1 MGRLQDK
8 VILITGAARGQGAAE
23 ARLCAGEGAQVF
35 ATDVLDGS
43 ALASTPGIT
52 FAHHDVASADDWA
65 RVVAQVMDAHG
76 RIDALVNNAGIFR
89 PGRMLDTTLEEYRK
103 VTEVNQTGVFLGMQ
117 SVAPHMCEAGQ
128 GAIVNIS
135 SVGGLE
141 GAAAAFAY
149 GTSKWAVRGMTHYA
163 AQELGR
169 FGVRVNSVHP
179 GFIETDMMHE
189 TPAATSGKLERILRQ
204 VPLKRAGSADE
215 VAELV
220 LFLVSDAS
228 SYCTGGEFVVDGGIH
243 R

>member
-1 MGRLQDK
+1 MTRLQDK
-8 VILITGAARGQGAAE
+8 VVLITGAARGQGAAE
-23 ARLCAGEGAQVF
+23 ARLCAREGATVF
-35 ATDVLDGS
+35 ATDVLDGG
-43 ALASTPGIT
+43 ALAAEPGIT
-52 FAHHDVASADDWA
+52 FVRHDIASAADWQ
-65 RVVAQVMDAHG
+65 RVVAQVLDAHG
-76 RIDALVNNAGIFR
+76 RIDGLVNNAGIFR
-89 PGRMLDTTLEEYRK
+89 PGRLLETSLEEYRQ

-117 SVAPHMCEAGQ
+117 AVAPHMCEAGQ

-204 VPLKRAGSADE
+204 VPLKRAGTVEE

-220 LFLVSDAS
+220 TFLLSDAS

>member
-23 ARLCAGEGAQVF
+23 ARLCAREGATVY
-35 ATDVLDGS
+35 ATDVLDGGE
-43 ALASTPGIT
+43 LANEPGVNVVR
-52 FAHHDVASADDWA
+52 HDVASADDWA
-65 RVVAQVMDAHG
+65 RVVAAVMAAHG
-76 RIDALVNNAGIFR
+76 RIDGLVNNAGIFR
-89 PGRMLDTTLEEYRK
+89 ASRMLDTSLEEYRK
-103 VTEVNQTGVFLGMQ
+103 VTEVNQTGVFLGMHT
-117 SVAPHMCEAGQ
+117 VAPHMCEAGR

-179 GFIETDMMHE
+179 GFIDTDMMHE
-189 TPAATSGKLERILRQ
+189 TPAATAGKLERILRQ
-204 VPLKRAGSADE
+204 VPLKRAGTVDE

-220 LFLVSDAS
+220 LFLLADAS
-228 SYCTGGEFVVDGGIH
+228 SYCNGGEFVVDGGIH